1 MRHEEIAFS
10 ELVAERLKEL
20 GTTAFAVEK
29 ANGLPPD
36 AVRNVLRGAKKSGT
50 PLNRAREVC
59 DALGLDLYI
68 GPRRDPAR
76 PAPEPFEIDGEDFA
90 TIPRVAAEASAGPGA
105 ANGEVEVVGSLA
117 FRRDWLRERGV
128 KPERALLVT
137 VTGDSMSPRIEK
149 GDLVLLDLDRTQVAN
164 GEPHVFVDIDGDTRL
179 KRLHRLGRNTLAIV
193 SDNPAYLPEL
203 RHGVDA
209 ERVKVLGRVVWS
221 GHNWG

>member
-1 MRHEEIAFS
+1 MEH
-10 ELVAERLKEL
+10 AEKTLAEQVSRRLEAL
-20 GTTAFAVEK
+20 GTNAFAVER
-29 ANGLPPD
+29 AHGLPSD
-36 AVRNVLRGAKKSGT
+36 AIRSILRGEKKSGT
-50 PLNRAREVC
+50 TLNKAREVC
-59 DALGLDLYI
+59 DALDLEFYI
-68 GPRRDPAR
+68 GPRRDLSVPPPAL
-76 PAPEPFEIDGEDFA
+76 EIDGDDFA
-90 TIPRVAAEASAGPGA
+90 TIRRVSAEASAGAGA
-105 ANGEVEVVGSLA
+105 VNGDVEVVGALA

-128 KPERALLVT
+128 KPARALLVT

>member
-1 MRHEEIAFS
+1 MYGAAELLQLIEDRRLELGLSQADVGLRAFGKPDNTAIQNLKKGS
-10 ELVAERLKEL
+10 APSMERLAAL
-20 GTTAFAVEK
+20 
-29 ANGLPPD
+29 AN
-36 AVRNVLRGAKKSGT
+36 A
-50 PLNRAREVC
+50 
-59 DALGLDLYI
+59 LDLELYL
-68 GPRRDPAR
+68 GPRRDLA
-76 PAPEPFEIDGEDFA
+76 APLPPLAIEGEDFA
-90 TIPRVAAEASAGPGA
+90 TIKRVAAEASAGAGA
-105 ANGEVEVVGSLA
+105 VNGEVEVVGALA
-117 FRRDWLRERGV
+117 FRRDWLRERGI

-149 GDLVLLDLDRTQVAN
+149 GDLVLLDLNRTQVAN

-203 RHGVDA
+203 RHGADA

>member
-1 MRHEEIAFS
+1 MEHEEFAFS

-59 DALGLDLYI
+59 DALGLELYFGPKRDLSV
-68 GPRRDPAR
+68 PPPALD
-76 PAPEPFEIDGEDFA
+76 IDGEDFA
-90 TIPRVAAEASAGPGA
+90 TIKRVSAEASAGSGA
-105 ANGEVEVVGSLA
+105 LNGDVEVVGSLA

-179 KRLHRLGRNTLAIV
+179 KRLHRLGRSTLAIV